1 MSPRPG
7 IRRIPTHQNEGHPDT
22 MTPAV
27 PSPKPAARYY
37 AEFRHGLW
45 LTRPGAGTH
54 REDSLTII
62 DPATGPD
69 SVARFTAR
77 TPSGGMAADDL
88 LKAHAW
94 RPLGPWEYYA
104 EANLYR
110 ARVEPARPLITAGQ
124 AAVRAAEQ
132 HGSPETVAGLD
143 RALCA
148 LPLTD
153 MDDQAD
159 RILHQALK
167 AVTHAEDAEEWQLL
181 AAAQH
186 AVTRLTRWPD
196 DATLGHPAVRAVG
209 ELALRC
215 SLQHDQAED
224 TTTAAAWNRG
234 YLAGMETLSAV
245 TALLH
250 GSPDSRAVGKAMA
263 RFEAAVRRAIPYT
276 ALYETRRALVE
287 AARTYN
293 LFVIG
298 MRQPPPPNSR
308 WTWARRIGT
317 AVYLF
322 QAEPPLTSGR
332 AVAVCR
338 TAQDGTVGPVR
349 YFPLSADPQ
358 RRRAVTEA
366 CFRI

>member
-1 MSPRPG
+1 
-7 IRRIPTHQNEGHPDT
+7 